1 MPFIVRSTFVYPSHQ
16 HLLVKSGITARQ
28 MLKMLKKEQNLIL
41 IKKNFMKMFLEMGK
55 LDF

>member
-16 HLLVKSGITARQ
+16 HLLVKSGITGRQ

-41 IKKNFMKMFLEMGK
+41 IKMNFMKMFLEMGK